1 MFDIVIIGSGVAGLT
16 AGIYS
21 ARSNKSVLIIEQN
34 YLGGTTASLKDIENY
49 PGFDKIDGFDLVQK
63 MYEQCVKFGV
73 NFEFDDIKA
82 IDFDKNTLI
91 TDTNRIEYKTLIIA
105 SGTSPKRLN
114 IANEDKYKLHG
125 LSYCAVCDGSL
136 YKNKKLV
143 VFTKNNSALNSIKYL
158 SSITNDLI
166 VLDLSNGFDNP
177 DYEHYSN
184 VKPIEITGGDMRL
197 SGVKCIV
204 GISEKQ
210 IQCDGI
216 FVDLGKETNIDLY
229 KEKLAN
235 DGTFL
240 LTDEIMHTNINNVF
254 VAGDIRKKSLRQII
268 TACSDGAIASSE
280 AIKFL
285 NNLHPKF

>member
-34 YLGGTTASLKDIENY
+34 YLGGTTATLKDIENY
-49 PGFDKIDGFDLVQK
+49 PGFDKIDGIDLVQK
-63 MYEQCVKFGV
+63 MYEQCINFSVI
-73 NFEFDDIKA
+73 FEFCNIKS
-82 IDFDKNTLI
+82 IDFDNNTII
-91 TDTNRIEYKTLIIA
+91 TDNNQIEYKTLIIA

-114 IANEDKYKLHG
+114 ILNEDKYKLHG

-136 YKNKKLV
+136 YKNKKIV
-143 VFTKNNSALNSIKYL
+143 VFTKNNSAFNSIKYL
-158 SSITNDLI
+158 SNITNNLV
-166 VLDLSNGFDNP
+166 VLDLSNGFDNS
-177 DYEHYSN
+177 DYEYYSN
-184 VKPIEITGGDMRL
+184 VKPVEVFGGDMRL
-197 SGVKCIV
+197 SGIKCIV

-229 KEKLAN
+229 KENISN

-240 LTDEIMHTNINNVF
+240 ITDELMHTNIKNVF

-268 TACSDGAIASSE
+268 TACSDGAIASTE
-280 AIKFL
+280 AIKYL
-285 NNLHPKF
+285 NNL

>member
-34 YLGGTTASLKDIENY
+34 YLGGTTATLKDIENY
-49 PGFDKIDGFDLVQK
+49 PGFDKIDGIDLVQK
-63 MYEQCVKFGV
+63 MYEQCINFGV
-73 NFEFDDIKA
+73 NFDFCNIKS
-82 IDFDKNTLI
+82 IDFDNNTII
-91 TDTNRIEYKTLIIA
+91 TDNNQIEYKTLIIA

-114 IANEDKYKLHG
+114 ILNEDKYKLHG
-125 LSYCAVCDGSL
+125 LSYCAICDGSL
-136 YKNKKLV
+136 YKNKKIV
-143 VFTKNNSALNSIKYL
+143 VFTKNNSAFNSIKYL
-158 SSITNDLI
+158 SNITNNLV
-166 VLDLSNGFDNP
+166 VLDLSNGFDNS
-177 DYEHYSN
+177 DYEYYSN
-184 VKPIEITGGDMRL
+184 VKPVEVFGGDMRL
-197 SGVKCIV
+197 SGIKCIV

-229 KEKLAN
+229 KENISN

-240 LTDEIMHTNINNVF
+240 ITDELMHTNIKNVF

-268 TACSDGAIASSE
+268 TACSDGAIASTE
-280 AIKFL
+280 AIKYL
-285 NNLHPKF
+285 NNL